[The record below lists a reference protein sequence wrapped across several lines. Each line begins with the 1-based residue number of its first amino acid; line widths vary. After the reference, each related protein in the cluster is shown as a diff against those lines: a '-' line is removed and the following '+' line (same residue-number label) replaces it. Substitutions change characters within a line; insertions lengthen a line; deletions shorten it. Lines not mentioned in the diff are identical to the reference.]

1 MVDVR
6 PRSRVRLT
14 AIALGSLLPAVW
26 LHGAQARVLPSV
38 DARAPRVQAQRPAGL
53 PSDAELESRGA
64 RVGTIIFDAR
74 PLFDVEHQD
83 EDTTLSRLG
92 NRLHIATREA
102 TIEDQLLFRSGD
114 PYRASLLQESARILR
129 DNRYLR
135 DADIQPVSFHDGLV
149 DVRVTTQDVWTLNPG
164 FSFGRKGGTN
174 TGGLEI
180 EELNFLGL
188 GTQIGLAFTQGVD
201 RDTQSV
207 FYRDRQLGSTW
218 WNLAAI
224 YSDNSDGRLAQ
235 LELSRPFYSLDT
247 HWSAGVDLLDDQRID
262 SRYDRGEI
270 VDQFEAH
277 DRRASLSWGRSA
289 GLTDGWARRYLVGFT
304 FEDHAFDPATG
315 DHPTRLLPGDRRFA
329 YPWIG
334 AEWVQDDYRT
344 VRNRDQ
350 IERTE
355 DYSLG
360 WRARAQLGFAGT
372 ALGSDRDAVL
382 LSADISKGTEFT
394 PRQSVLFDASFA
406 GRMESGSLLGAT
418 LGMSA
423 RYYFRQSPRRVFFT
437 ELSGVAGEQLDA
449 DQQILLGGDSG
460 LRGYPLRYQ
469 SGEGRWLFTA
479 EQRFF
484 TNWYPFQLFNVG
496 GAVFYDMGATW
507 GRDPLGTPSLGLL
520 RDVGFGLRLGNS
532 RSALGNV
539 LHIDVAFPLDGDSSI
554 KNVQFLVE
562 TKKSF

>member
-1 MVDVR
+1 MVDVC
-6 PRSRVRLT
+6 PRGRVRRA
-14 AIALGSLLPAVW
+14 AIALGSLLLACG
-26 LHGAQARVLPSV
+26 LTTAHARVLPSL
-38 DARAPRVQAQRPAGL
+38 DARAPRPQPQRPAGL
-53 PSDAELESRGA
+53 PSDNELEAAGA

-74 PLFDVEHQD
+74 PLFDVEHDDQ
-83 EDTTLSRLG
+83 DTTLSRLG

-135 DADIQPVSFHDGLV
+135 DAEIQPVSFHEGLV
-149 DVRVTTQDVWTLNPG
+149 DIRVTTQDVWTLNPG

-188 GTQIGLAFTQGVD
+188 GTQIGIAFTQGVD

-207 FYRDRQLGSTW
+207 FYRDRQLGSSW

-235 LELSRPFYSLDT
+235 FELSRPFYSLDT

-277 DRRASLSWGRSA
+277 DRRATLSWGRSA

-304 FEDHAFDPATG
+304 FEDHRFDPADG
-315 DHPTRLLPGDRRFA
+315 DYPTQLLPDDRRFA
-329 YPWIG
+329 YPWVG
-334 AEWVQDDYRT
+334 AEWVQDAYRT
-344 VRNRDQ
+344 ARNRDQ

-360 WRARAQLGFAGT
+360 WRARAQLGFAAT
-372 ALGSDRDAVL
+372 AFGSDRDAVM
-382 LSADISKGTEFT
+382 LSADVSKGTEFT
-394 PRQSVLFDASFA
+394 ERQSVLFDASFA
-406 GRMESGSLLGAT
+406 GRMESGSLVGAT
-418 LGMSA
+418 LGMGA
-423 RYYFRQSPRRVFFT
+423 RYYFRQSPRRVFFM

-469 SGEGRWLFTA
+469 SGDGRWLFTA